1 VLHLKRYKHMWFVFL
16 MILFIGG
23 SNVAIAAV
31 HAIHTEQSTVT
42 TQDMPCHKMQMKS
55 DQHHQIQMAHQDMTS
70 MTKCH
75 DQQVPN
81 QQHCEDCNHP
91 SHCQT
96 VSFTLDQNIPEL
108 SALSVFE
115 RPIHLITAY
124 QARHLAGYWQ
134 EILRPPKA

>member
-1 VLHLKRYKHMWFVFL
+1 MLHLKRYKHMWFVFL
-16 MILFIGG
+16 MIFFIGG

-75 DQQVPN
+75 DQKVPN